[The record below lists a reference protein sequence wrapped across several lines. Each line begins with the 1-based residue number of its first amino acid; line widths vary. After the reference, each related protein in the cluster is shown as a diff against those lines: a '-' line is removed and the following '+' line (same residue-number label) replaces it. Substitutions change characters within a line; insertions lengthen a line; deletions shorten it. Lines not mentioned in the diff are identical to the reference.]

1 MYIVKHRSFFFW
13 LTGLILAG
21 AIGSLV
27 FFGLPLSID
36 FTGGSLV
43 EVAYEGE
50 RPNVEALKETIAA
63 AGLPDALVR
72 ESGES
77 GVTVRAH
84 TLTPAEH
91 EALLAALGSSGVPF
105 TETRFNSVGP
115 SLGSELA
122 IKALYALGVVTLAIM
137 LYIAFVF
144 RKVSKPVPSWGYGIV
159 VVLMLAIDVIVP
171 AGFFA
176 AWAHFTGAQ
185 ADALFVVALLAL
197 LGYCVNDVIV
207 IFDRIREHLRW
218 NEEKRGANPRAP
230 EEPFEVTVGKSIDE
244 TLGRSINTSLTV
256 ALALL
261 AIILVGAEETRNFAL
276 VMLVGVIVGTF
287 SSVTRS
293 APLLIPIAEW
303 FKKKQA

>member
-1 MYIVKHRSFFFW
+1 MYIVKYRSFFFW

-43 EVAYEGE
+43 EVSYLEE
-50 RPNVEALKETIAA
+50 RPTIDAVKERVSA
-63 AGLPDALVR
+63 AGIADA
-72 ESGES
+72 S
-77 GVTVRAH
+77 VRAAGETNVVVRTH
-84 TLTPAEH
+84 SLSPQEH
-91 EALLAALGSSGVPF
+91 EALLGALAPATEVRFSSI
-105 TETRFNSVGP
+105 SP

-159 VVLMLAIDVIVP
+159 VVVMLAIDVIVP

-207 IFDRIREHLRW
+207 IFDRVREHLKW
-218 NEEKRGANPRAP
+218 NEEKKLADPKAP
-230 EEPFEVTVGKSIDE
+230 EEAFEVTIGKSIDE
-244 TLGRSINTSLTV
+244 TLGRSINTSVTV

-261 AIILVGAEETRNFAL
+261 AIIVFGAEETRNFAL
-276 VMLVGVIVGTF
+276 VMMVGVIIGTF

-293 APLLIPIAEW
+293 APLLIPIAQW
-303 FKKKQA
+303 FQKKQV

>member
-1 MYIVKHRSFFFW
+1 MYIVKHRTFFFW

-43 EVAYEGE
+43 EVSYVAE
-50 RPNVEALKETIAA
+50 RPAIDILKEEISA
-63 AGLPDALVR
+63 AGFPDASVR
-72 ESGES
+72 ASGEN

-84 TLTPAEH
+84 TLSSEEYA
-91 EALLAALGSSGVPF
+91 ALLSALGPEEFTPGRFSSI
-105 TETRFNSVGP
+105 SA

-144 RKVSKPVPSWGYGIV
+144 RKVSKPVPSWGYGII

-207 IFDRIREHLRW
+207 IFDRVREHLKW
-218 NEEKRGANPRAP
+218 NEEKKAANPKAI
-230 EEPFEVTVGKSIDE
+230 EESFAETVGRSIDE

-256 ALALL
+256 ALALS
-261 AIILVGAEETRNFAL
+261 AIIAFGAEETRNFAL
-276 VMLVGVIVGTF
+276 VMLIGVVVGTF

-293 APLLIPIAEW
+293 APLLIPIADW
-303 FKKKQA
+303 FSKKKAS